1 MNVEVS
7 SPNSVTIEDILTILC
22 EKYIWGRYKDYDFEK
37 HPSSFYEKIV
47 FWKKNLFL
55 LPSGK
60 AGRKFIEEVSR

>member
-37 HPSSFYEKIV
+37 HPSTFYEKIV
-47 FWKKNLFL
+47 FWKKNLFFAAVWE
-55 LPSGK
+55 S
-60 AGRKFIEEVSR
+60 RKKIH